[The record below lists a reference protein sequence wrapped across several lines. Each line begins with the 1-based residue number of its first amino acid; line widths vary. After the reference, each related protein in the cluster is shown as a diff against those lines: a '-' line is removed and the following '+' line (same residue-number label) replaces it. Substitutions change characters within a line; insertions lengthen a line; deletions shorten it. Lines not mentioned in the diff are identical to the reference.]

1 MEQFLRIIKSVE
13 SHFARENSEFIGI
26 SKSIK
31 AEEHEVRRIMENLLQ
46 KREEH
51 KHAMRKRVIEFYS
64 LGVAASYL
72 LYMRDLGYHLDA
84 VQE

>member
-1 MEQFLRIIKSVE
+1 MEQFLRIIKSIE

-51 KHAMRKRVIEFYS
+51 KHAMRKKVIEFYS